1 LGNNKRTIRARYCA
15 STTWTNP
22 QILGTIVA
30 LKLPASG
37 RDGEQ
42 QAEGDQ
48 MNPAEAP
55 TNPNKALWE
64 KGDFTQIAGFMRKS
78 GEALADSLKATP
90 TM

>member
-1 LGNNKRTIRARYCA
+1 LHSNFPRQVETAR
-15 STTWTNP
+15 
-22 QILGTIVA
+22 
-30 LKLPASG
+30 
-37 RDGEQ
+37 Q
-42 QAEGDQ
+42 QAKGDQ